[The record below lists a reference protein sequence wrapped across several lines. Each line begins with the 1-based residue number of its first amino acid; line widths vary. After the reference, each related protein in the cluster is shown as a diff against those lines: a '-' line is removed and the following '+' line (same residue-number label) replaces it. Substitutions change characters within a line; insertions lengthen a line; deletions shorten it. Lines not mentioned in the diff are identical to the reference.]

1 MKTKNALAVLGTT
14 IYFMLSGQSQN
25 GTMSTSSL
33 QTTSSTKNE
42 TINLSE
48 PKSNKQ
54 ILPELVAKP
63 NEKQS
68 TTIKSGNETSDKQ
81 AYKNAPVV
89 TASLSTSQKEN
100 EKALFDLQS
109 KADELTLMAQKLRTE
124 SKDKHASVKS
134 LLIDEALNL
143 EKQSLILQIMASEL
157 SAQITYSQF
166 DENRKTIKKYITTN
180 GEESVPQYAKSLIF
194 DSEKI
199 IRLAKEMR
207 EEANAQPTLAS
218 KLGTMSNAEE
228 QEHLAL
234 SKQVDALKML
244 ERESYALINN

>member
-1 MKTKNALAVLGTT
+1 LGTT

-42 TINLSE
+42 TINSSE

-54 ILPELVAKP
+54 ILPELSSKP
-63 NEKQS
+63 GEKQS
-68 TTIKSGNETSDKQ
+68 TAAKSGIEASDNQ
-81 AYKNAPVV
+81 AKNNLVV
-89 TASLSTSQKEN
+89 TASISASQKEN

-124 SKDKHASVKS
+124 SKDKHASVKKV
-134 LLIDEALNL
+134 LLDEASNL
-143 EKQSLILQIMASEL
+143 EKHCITLQIAASEL

-166 DENRKTIKKYITTN
+166 DENRKTIKKYISKN
-180 GEESVPQYAKSLIF
+180 GEENVPQYAKTLIF

-207 EEANAQPTLAS
+207 EEANAQPTPTS

-228 QEHLAL
+228 QEQLAL
-234 SKQVDALKML
+234 SKQVDALRIL
-244 ERESYALINN
+244 ERESYALITK